1 MLIYAFCKIGECKN
15 VFDRDFTSW
24 SYELFFFSLPFI
36 YFFISGLLSSFYIWA
51 FYFIISNNLFYFHF
65 QFFFDSIAVNHLGFF
80 SSYFSGMDESIST
93 VLTILC
99 NHTFHS
105 QCLAQWED
113 ASCPVCRHVQTP
125 EQVAEQKCF
134 ECQGS
139 EDLWICLICGYVRTH
154 HMFSRI
160 LKFLSVI
167 VF

>member
-1 MLIYAFCKIGECKN
+1 MNQRLSKIMSYMVDPYWQSASLNPNWDPLNLIINDGPIWKFDNKGCFFQ
-15 VFDRDFTSW
+15 FDRGQSSW
-24 SYELFFFSLPFI
+24 
-36 YFFISGLLSSFYIWA
+36 ISFK
-51 FYFIISNNLFYFHF
+51 
-65 QFFFDSIAVNHLGFF
+65 FF

-139 EDLWICLICGYVRTH
+139 EDLWICLICGFVRTH